1 MITLKTKNG
10 LTLEYDQEKEIVLVN
25 GKPNKNWKPSF
36 IPSGEDEPDFFG
48 WVDMTY
54 HKLYDVYGNVSNVVD
69 EDSITL

>member
-36 IPSGEDEPDFFG
+36 IPSGEDEPDFWGFC
-48 WVDMTY
+48 DMVY
-54 HKLYDVYGNVSNVVD
+54 KKVYDVYGGVHPITD
-69 EDSITL
+69 EDSIGL